1 MPLDTI
7 FVVHHTH
14 TDVGF
19 TNDQPIFWEMQYRFI
34 DDALRLID
42 RFAGN
47 PPDSRFCWT
56 VETTCGLDAWL
67 ETASGRDVDRLIAA
81 DKAGLLEVMAMQTNN
96 TPLLDTYQLIESLR
110 PVQRL
115 RRDYGLDIRHAMN
128 CDVNGQNWTLTDL
141 LLDAGIE
148 GFSMA
153 VNHHFGGPPHPRP
166 NVFLWQA
173 PSGRAL
179 PTHNGWQY
187 SKANDFGLGDDSDDR
202 FTEWLPQIETY
213 LAEIGYPLPFLM
225 LQGFHP
231 FGDNGSAWG
240 AFAEF
245 ARRWNASGRAPR
257 IVTATPRMFW
267 ARVKEH
273 LTDLE
278 TMRGDW
284 TDYWNFGCISSARE
298 TTITR
303 TTRSRLYRSDA
314 LFAVLNGFIA
324 QSAEDASN
332 KNLSETDA
340 EHPELVEGCGLADA
354 PAALRR
360 AQDDWE
366 TESPI
371 ASRKISASPAA
382 KWSRRTHQ
390 LYRDP
395 AWQALNLYGEHTWGA
410 DTAANEPQLEDSL
423 AMDNH
428 KKHLAYAARSL
439 SLLLERDALAD
450 FSHFIPRNDAT
461 DLLIFNPLPWDRTIC
476 GPIPKNVLI
485 PRGQGDDLTS
495 SRHFLWRM
503 AQPTDFWTG
512 RSQTDFHGG
521 MGWLLAPTTVPAFG
535 YAVVGWDALVSMTEA
550 EESDGAIIENG
561 RYRIT
566 FDTQS
571 GGIISLF
578 DKQLEYEWMDAS
590 AGHPLHGFVH
600 EEVADHDAPEPRKL
614 LCTVNWIADTATERG
629 WHPDWQANRSAPG
642 RLLLHKVYRL
652 PFATVVEQ
660 ILDHAWIGKI
670 CQRVLLPDAGD
681 QIEFQSEWQ
690 MGTTNHPEATY
701 LLFPFNL
708 PDAQARFDV
717 GGVPVRPHLDQLAGS
732 CRDYF
737 TVQGWVDFNNGKH
750 GVTIAAPENP
760 MVQLGDFHF
769 AQDQQDVTLERAMLL
784 GWVTNNYWETNFP
797 GAQPGVVTARY
808 VVQPYAGEFDE
819 ARAHRLAA
827 EAAHARPLVQ
837 HLGEPAAL
845 ELLPVAGTLLHLPQ
859 PPVLTLSLRGAADG
873 GVLLTLFNASDAP
886 QTTVVSSGLVHIHSA
901 QRCDLFGDPLD
912 ALPVNDGAIEVTL
925 APRRIVTL
933 ALS

>member
-7 FVVHHTH
+7 YVVHHTH

-42 RFAGN
+42 RYAGN
-47 PPDSRFCWT
+47 PPDSRFRWT

-67 ETASGRDVDRLIAA
+67 KTASGREIDRLIAA
-81 DKAGLLEVMAMQTNN
+81 DRGGLLEVMAMQNHN
-96 TPLLDTYQLIESLR
+96 TPLLDTVQLIESLR

-128 CDVNGQNWTLTDL
+128 CDVNGQNWPLADL

-187 SKANDFGLGDDSDDR
+187 SKANDFGLGDESDER
-202 FTEWLPQIETY
+202 FTEWLPQIEAY
-213 LAEIGYPLPFLM
+213 LVEIGYPLPFLM

-245 ARRWNASGRAPR
+245 ARRWNESGRTPR
-257 IVTATPRMFW
+257 IITATPRMFW

-273 LTDLE
+273 TADLE
-278 TMRGDW
+278 TLRGDW

-298 TTITR
+298 TTIAR
-303 TTRSRLYRSDA
+303 TTRSRLYRADS
-314 LFAVLNGFIA
+314 LFAVLNSFT
-324 QSAEDASN
+324 AEDA
-332 KNLSETDA
+332 EDA
-340 EHPELVEGCGLADA
+340 ENK
-354 PAALRR
+354 
-360 AQDDWE
+360 Q
-366 TESPI
+366 
-371 ASRKISASPAA
+371 ISATSALSA
-382 KWSRRTHQ
+382 VKWSRRTQQ

-410 DTAANEPQLEDSL
+410 DTASTEPQLEDSL
-423 AMDNH
+423 AMDSH
-428 KKHLAYAARSL
+428 KKNQAYIARSL

-450 FSHFIPRNDAT
+450 FAHFVPRNDAT
-461 DLLIFNPLPWDRTIC
+461 DLLIFNPLPWERTIS
-476 GPIPKNVLI
+476 GPIPKNMLI
-485 PRGQGDDLTS
+485 PRGLGDDATS
-495 SRHFLWRM
+495 SRHVLGRM

-512 RSQTDFHGG
+512 RAQTDFHGG
-521 MGWLLAPTTVPAFG
+521 MGWLLAPTSVPAFG
-535 YAVVGWDALVSMTEA
+535 YTVVGWDALTDMASAA
-550 EESDGAIIENG
+550 ERADAIIENQ
-561 RYRIT
+561 RYRLT
-566 FDTQS
+566 FDTLK
-571 GGIISLF
+571 GGITSLF
-578 DKQLEYEWMDAS
+578 DKQLNREWVDPS
-590 AGHPLHGFVH
+590 AGYPLHGFVH
-600 EEVADHDAPEPRKL
+600 EEVADHEHPEPRKL

-629 WHPDWQANRSAPG
+629 WHPDWQANLSGPT

-660 ILDHAWIGKI
+660 ILEHARIGKI
-670 CQRVLLPDAGD
+670 YQRVLVPDAGGE
-681 QIEFQSEWQ
+681 IEFQSEWQ
-690 MGTTNHPEATY
+690 MGTTIHPEATY
-701 LLFPFNL
+701 LLFPFNM

-737 TVQGWVDFNNGKH
+737 TVQGWVDFNNGEH
-750 GVTIAAPENP
+750 GVTIATPENP
-760 MVQLGDFHF
+760 LVQLGDFHF
-769 AQDQQDVTLERAMLL
+769 AHNQQDVTLERAMLL
-784 GWVTNNYWETNFP
+784 GWATNNYWETNFP
-797 GAQPGVVTARY
+797 GRQPGAVTARY
-808 VVQPYAGEFDE
+808 VIQPYAGAFDE
-819 ARAHRLAA
+819 ARVHKLAA
-827 EAAHARPLVQ
+827 EAAHARPAIQ
-837 HLGEPAAL
+837 HMGEPAAP
-845 ELLPVAGTLLHLPQ
+845 ELLPAAGTLLHLPQ
-859 PPVLTLSLRGAADG
+859 PPVLTVSLRAAPDG
-873 GVLLTLFNASDAP
+873 GALLTLFNASDEP
-886 QTTVVSSGLVHIHSA
+886 QTAAVSSGLVHIRA
-901 QRCDLFGDPLD
+901 ARRCDVFGEPFDT
-912 ALPVNDGAIEVTL
+912 LPVNDGAIEVTL
-925 APRRIVTL
+925 APRRTVTL

>member
-1 MPLDTI
+1 MHLDTI
-7 FVVHHTH
+7 YVVHHTH
-14 TDVGF
+14 TDVGY

-42 RFAGN
+42 RYAGN
-47 PPDSRFCWT
+47 PAESRFRWT

-67 ETASGRDVDRLIAA
+67 KTASGRDVDRLIAA
-81 DKAGLLEVMAMQTNN
+81 DKAGLLEVMAMQMHN
-96 TPLLDTYQLIESLR
+96 TPLLDTVQLIESLR

-128 CDVNGQNWTLTDL
+128 CDVNGQNWTLADL

-153 VNHHFGGPPHPRP
+153 INHHFGGPPHPRP

-173 PSGRAL
+173 PSGRTL
-179 PTHNGWQY
+179 PTLNGWQY
-187 SKANDFGLGDDSDDR
+187 SKANDFGLGDESDER
-202 FTEWLPQIETY
+202 FTEWLPRIEAH
-213 LAEIGYPLPFLM
+213 LAEIGYPLPFLL

-231 FGDNGSAWG
+231 FGDNGTAWG

-267 ARVKEH
+267 ARVQEH

-278 TMRGDW
+278 TLRGDW

-298 TTITR
+298 TAVAR
-303 TTRSRLYRSDA
+303 TTRSRLYRADA
-314 LFAVLNGFIA
+314 LFAVLNNLT
-324 QSAEDASN
+324 AEDA
-332 KNLSETDA
+332 EDA
-340 EHPELVEGCGLADA
+340 ENQGISTTS
-354 PAALRR
+354 AL
-360 AQDDWE
+360 
-366 TESPI
+366 
-371 ASRKISASPAA
+371 SAV
-382 KWSRRTHQ
+382 KWSRRSIV

-395 AWQALNLYGEHTWGA
+395 AWHALNLYGEHTWGA
-410 DTAANEPQLEDSL
+410 DTASDEPQLEDSL

-428 KKHLAYAARSL
+428 KKHQAYTARSL

-450 FSHFIPRNDAT
+450 FAHFVPRRDPT
-461 DLLIFNPLPWDRTIC
+461 DLLIFNPLPWERTIS

-485 PRGQGDDLTS
+485 PRGLGDDATA
-495 SRHFLWRM
+495 SRHFLGRM
-503 AQPTDFWTG
+503 AQPTDFWTE
-512 RSQTDFHGG
+512 RAQTDFHGG
-521 MGWLLAPTTVPAFG
+521 MGWLLRPTTVPALG
-535 YAVVGWDALVSMTEA
+535 YVVVGWDALASMVEA
-550 EESDGAIIENG
+550 EESDEAVIENG
-561 RYRIT
+561 RFRIT
-566 FDTQS
+566 FDTQK
-571 GGIISLF
+571 GGITSLF
-578 DKQLEYEWMDAS
+578 DKQLNHEWMDAS

-600 EEVADHDAPEPRKL
+600 EEVADHDAPEPRKV

-629 WHPDWQANRSAPG
+629 WHPDWQANRSAPV

-660 ILDHAWIGKI
+660 IVEHARVGKI
-670 CQRVLLPDAGD
+670 YQRVLLPDAGD

-690 MGTTNHPEATY
+690 MGTTIHPEATY
-701 LLFPFNL
+701 LLFPFNV
-708 PDAQARFDV
+708 PAAQARFDV

-737 TVQGWVDFNNGKH
+737 TVQGWVDFNNGEH

-760 MVQLGDFHF
+760 LVQLGDFHF
-769 AQDQQDVTLERAMLL
+769 AHNQSEVNLERAMLL

-837 HLGEPAAL
+837 HLGEPTAL
-845 ELLPVAGTLLHLPQ
+845 ELLPATGTLLHLPQ
-859 PPVLTLSLRGAADG
+859 PPVLALSLRAAPDG
-873 GVLLTLFNASDAP
+873 GALLTLFNASDEP
-886 QTTVVSSGLVHIHSA
+886 QTAVVASGLVHINSE
-901 QRCDLFGDPLD
+901 QRCDVSGEPFDT
-912 ALPVNDGAIEVTL
+912 LPAKDGAIEIML
-925 APRRIVTL
+925 APRRTVTL